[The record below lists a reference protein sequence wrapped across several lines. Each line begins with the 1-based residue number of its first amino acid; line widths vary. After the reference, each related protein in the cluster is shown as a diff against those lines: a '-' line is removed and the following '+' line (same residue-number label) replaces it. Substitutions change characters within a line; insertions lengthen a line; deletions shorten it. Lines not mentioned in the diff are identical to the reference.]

1 MTYNTQT
8 INQPSY
14 YKTAVPHAG
23 ICPLSEEHQVRE
35 EFRPFTTPY
44 CVSSWK
50 SLSAAWNSPDH
61 DQESLEEEFW
71 ENENVFQYSDNE
83 YDTEY

>member
-1 MTYNTQT
+1 
-8 INQPSY
+8 
-14 YKTAVPHAG
+14 
-23 ICPLSEEHQVRE
+23 
-35 EFRPFTTPY
+35 
-44 CVSSWK
+44 
-50 SLSAAWNSPDH
+50 LSAAWNSPDH